1 VSFSPVSPP
10 DGGLSRGEAAPD
22 AGPVWGLVAGGYAAG
37 ALAAGRFVPGLTA
50 FLPVC
55 PFRALTGLPC
65 PTCGV
70 TRSLLAL
77 AAGHPETALT
87 YSPLAVATIL
97 LALAAGVWGLG
108 RLLCPRRSLLPR
120 TFPGRE
126 RLWAR
131 AAAVAVL
138 LNWAYILGF
147 SPAG

>member
-1 VSFSPVSPP
+1 
-10 DGGLSRGEAAPD
+10 
-22 AGPVWGLVAGGYAAG
+22 VA
-37 ALAAGRFVPGLTA
+37 RFIPGVA
-50 FLPVC
+50 VFLPVC

-77 AAGHPETALT
+77 AAGHPGTAIS

-97 LALAAGVWGLG
+97 LALGSGVWGLG
-108 RLLCPRRSLLPR
+108 RLLFPRWSLAPRRGPA
-120 TFPGRE
+120 RE
-126 RLWAR
+126 ILWAR

-138 LNWAYILGF
+138 LNWAYLLAF